1 MIKTLLNSPQKA
13 GGSDQAKQEEFLN
26 LVKQL
31 PSEAT
36 GIYLAG
42 MSTFAND
49 TLWLTIAA
57 AVGLVVLIWIRKR
70 ANVSKTI
77 WLTSIIGYIIWV
89 YVIGNGPLQ
98 AAAEMIHVPLHPG
111 LGAFLVAVYSIGI
124 GVLTFKPPGGG

>member
-1 MIKTLLNSPQKA
+1 MIETLLNSPQKP
-13 GGSDQAKQEEFLN
+13 GVNAKQEEFLN

-42 MSTFAND
+42 MSAFAND

-70 ANVSKTI
+70 AKVSNTI
-77 WLTSIIGYIIWV
+77 WATSIIGYIIWV
-89 YVIGNGPLQ
+89 YAIGNGPLQ
-98 AAAEMIHVPLHPG
+98 AAAEMIHVPLHPN
-111 LGAFLVAVYSIGI
+111 LGVFLVAIYSIVVGI
-124 GVLTFKPPGGG
+124 FTVKPP